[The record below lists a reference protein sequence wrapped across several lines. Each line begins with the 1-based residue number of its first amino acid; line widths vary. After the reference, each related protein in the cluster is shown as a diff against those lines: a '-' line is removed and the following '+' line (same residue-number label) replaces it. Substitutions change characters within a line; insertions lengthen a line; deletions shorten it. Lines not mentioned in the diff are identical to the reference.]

1 MLDQMSM
8 PVLFAILISALALVS
23 LGVVVGVRIIAQR
36 ADAGGSVPVKRDGPR
51 AGESPQAP
59 ADDATK
65 PTLPRE
71 I

>member
-1 MLDQMSM
+1 MFDQMSM

-36 ADAGGSVPVKRDGPR
+36 ADAGGPVPVKQDGTQ
-51 AGESPQAP
+51 AGEPPQTP
-59 ADDATK
+59 ADDATQ
-65 PTLPRE
+65 PTRPRE